1 MKQFIDHKTLLKTEN
16 LSIGYQKTDA
26 ILKGLNL
33 QLQAGRLTCLLGPN
47 GCGKSTLL
55 KVLSSIM
62 KPLSGAISLKSREL
76 QDYNAK
82 TLAKTL
88 SMVYTENMA
97 PGNLT
102 AYAVVALG
110 RFPYTG
116 WMGRLNQEDEQVIQQ
131 AIQRTDMEF
140 LAHRHLGEL
149 SDGERQKVMIARAL
163 VQDTELMFLDEPTA
177 HLDHPNR
184 LEVFDMLKKLA
195 AEDQK
200 AILLTTHDLDMALHH
215 ADVLWL
221 VTPEGGIVSGLPE
234 DLVLNGSL
242 AHAFERDDIA
252 FDYERGGLKKA
263 RSSKGKSFSVTGE
276 APGVDWLRKALERIG
291 YGISTEAN
299 SKITTEAIH
308 GKWQFHYQLQ
318 KFNTIGEL
326 IKHLKHDN

>member
-1 MKQFIDHKTLLKTEN
+1 MKQLIDHKPLLITEN
-16 LSIGYQKTDA
+16 LSIGYQKNGV
-26 ILKGLNL
+26 ILKDLNL
-33 QLQAGRLTCLLGPN
+33 QLNAGKLTCLLGPN

-55 KVLSSIM
+55 KVLTSGM
-62 KPLSGAISLKSREL
+62 KPLNGQVELKGQKL
-76 QDYNAK
+76 QNFHAK
-82 TLAKTL
+82 SLAKMM
-88 SMVYTENMA
+88 SMVYTENLA

-102 AYAVVALG
+102 SYAVVALG

-116 WMGRLNQEDEQVIQQ
+116 WMGRLSPVDEQVIQQ
-131 AIQRTDMEF
+131 AIQRTGMDA

-149 SDGERQKVMIARAL
+149 SDGERQKVMITRAL
-163 VQDTELMFLDEPTA
+163 VQNTELMFLDEPTA

-195 AEDQK
+195 SEDQK

-242 AHAFERDDIA
+242 SHAFERNDIA

-263 RSSKGKSFSVTGE
+263 RLPQNKSYSVIG
-276 APGVDWLRKALERIG
+276 ASPGAHWLKKALERTG
-291 YGISTEAN
+291 YGIDARSTE
-299 SKITTEAIH
+299 KITTEAIQGEWH
-308 GKWQFHYQLQ
+308 FNYQHQTFH
-318 KFNTIGEL
+318 TIGEL